1 MTTPDINNI
10 YKIFSYL
17 EKNNFDSIAMEVS
30 AHAITQS
37 RVYGLEFDTAILTN
51 ITQDHL
57 DYYKTFNEYALAKER
72 LFSEYKIGTSII
84 NLDNA
89 FSRNVYYRIRGEKI
103 GYSIFH
109 PTDIYVKE
117 YRLHEKGIYALLD
130 SSWGK
135 LHLNFSLF
143 GDYNLANL
151 LPAIAILLRKNIS
164 ISKIEECISSITLP
178 KGRMESIF
186 FDNGLRVIVDFAH
199 SPDALQT
206 LLSSLRKHFNKNI
219 GIVFGCG
226 GNRDKIK
233 RGAMWR
239 IATELA
245 DKVWITSDNP
255 RFEKFEDIV
264 ADMVSQP
271 SLDFES
277 KEKNYCT
284 EEDRKNAIKQA
295 MMYAN
300 SKENFTLVIAGKGH
314 EKYQDIQGVKLD
326 FSDIETIKEVGS
338 SMGLKYV

>member
-1 MTTPDINNI
+1 
-10 YKIFSYL
+10 
-17 EKNNFDSIAMEVS
+17 
-30 AHAITQS
+30 
-37 RVYGLEFDTAILTN
+37 
-51 ITQDHL
+51 
-57 DYYKTFNEYALAKER
+57 
-72 LFSEYKIGTSII
+72 
-84 NLDNA
+84 
-89 FSRNVYYRIRGEKI
+89 
-103 GYSIFH
+103 
-109 PTDIYVKE
+109 
-117 YRLHEKGIYALLD
+117 
-130 SSWGK
+130 
-135 LHLNFSLF
+135 
-143 GDYNLANL
+143 
-151 LPAIAILLRKNIS
+151 LRKNIS